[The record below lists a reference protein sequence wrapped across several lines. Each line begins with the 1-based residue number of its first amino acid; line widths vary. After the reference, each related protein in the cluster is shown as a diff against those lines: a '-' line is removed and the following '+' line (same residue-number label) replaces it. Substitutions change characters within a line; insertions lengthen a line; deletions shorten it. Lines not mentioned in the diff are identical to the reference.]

1 MAETTT
7 ITVRVPIEI
16 KERLDKLAGLTERS
30 RSYLATEALEIYTQY
45 ELEIVEGILQGM
57 AEFDAGN
64 FYTSAQME
72 AELEKL
78 VKDTEKDKTR
88 AKKAAHT

>member
-7 ITVRVPIEI
+7 ITVRVPLEI
-16 KERLDKLAGLTERS
+16 KDKLDKLAGLTERS

-64 FYTSAQME
+64 FYTSEQME

-78 VKDTEKDKTR
+78 AKQTERDK
-88 AKKAAHT
+88 KQEKAAHT